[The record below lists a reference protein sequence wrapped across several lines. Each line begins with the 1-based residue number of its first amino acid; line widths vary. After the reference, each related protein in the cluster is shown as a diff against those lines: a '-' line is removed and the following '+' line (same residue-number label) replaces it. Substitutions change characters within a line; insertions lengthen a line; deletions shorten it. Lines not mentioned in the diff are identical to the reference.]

1 MDKANA
7 TLGGFIEEQTL
18 NAFIPFPMKRHRR
31 YYRTSKPLFTGPY
44 VIPPGLGSLT
54 VDKAS
59 ESRKCSVV
67 IPHSLVSS
75 FEAALSGMGE
85 AISWIDWWL
94 STMSKFGESLSKDAH
109 SNFQRLIVSG
119 AKTLEFVANFG
130 VRGQPDHNGADR
142 PATPAQ
148 RLSPFGGS
156 LFGSDGGTIQASPCP
171 GSSITSPVP
180 PDPPGHGP
188 Q

>member
-7 TLGGFIEEQTL
+7 TLGSFIKEQTP

-44 VIPPGLGSLT
+44 AIPPGLGSLT
-54 VDKAS
+54 LDKAN
-59 ESRKCSVV
+59 ESRKRSVV

-75 FEAALSGMGE
+75 FEAALSGTGE
-85 AISWIDWWL
+85 VISWLDWWL
-94 STMSKFGESLSKDAH
+94 STMSKFGESLPEDAH

-119 AKTLEFVANFG
+119 AKTLEFV
-130 VRGQPDHNGADR
+130 VQPDHNGADQ

-156 LFGSDGGTIQASPCP
+156 LFGSGGGTIQASPCP
-171 GSSITSPVP
+171 GSFITSPIP
-180 PDPPGHGP
+180 PNPPGHGP